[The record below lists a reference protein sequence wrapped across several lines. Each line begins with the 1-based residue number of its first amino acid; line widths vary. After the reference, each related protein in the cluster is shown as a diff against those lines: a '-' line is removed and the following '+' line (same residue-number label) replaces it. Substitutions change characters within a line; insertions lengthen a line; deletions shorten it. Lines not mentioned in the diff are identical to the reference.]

1 MGCRPPGSRCEARCA
16 ARRCV
21 PSRVHARALY
31 GSTCVS
37 CFQSAALAL
46 FRSLADD
53 MLRRG
58 SLRRAAARANSRRN
72 HLCGRGGNPPDS
84 PYELGGNHGSKRK
97 ITAESGAQEHSP
109 SFLHEPP
116 QAPHAR
122 GRGRGTRTTGR
133 RWTTFARFT
142 FALLVGRWRAFP
154 VVFRLV
160 LGSGQGGEASVCG
173 GAASLCSLTPCPG
186 PLAPLPR
193 EIPSSEAPS
202 HPSRICAQ
210 GGLLS
215 RTKAWLVFLYDLG

>member
-1 MGCRPPGSRCEARCA
+1 
-16 ARRCV
+16 
-21 PSRVHARALY
+21 
-31 GSTCVS
+31 
-37 CFQSAALAL
+37 
-46 FRSLADD
+46 

-173 GAASLCSLTPCPG
+173 GPASLCSLTPCPG

-193 EIPSSEAPS
+193 VIAPPGAPLTPRVSALRGDCSQGPRRGWFFYTTSANVADILPHGRISIASRPHQGNPWPGPSPHVDAIIPLDFPPFARDPCTST
-202 HPSRICAQ
+202 
-210 GGLLS
+210 G
-215 RTKAWLVFLYDLG
+215 